1 MHADAVMQVA
11 VPVQEPTRL
20 LGQQPRQL
28 GRIAAQQHRLAEGT
42 LGAGGVDALAEL
54 EEVLDVVADDGGGVS
69 LLPDC
74 LQQHRQVGV
83 GAERVDDEVARF
95 AVGLDRASSDLE
107 RRAPVAPGA
116 V

>member
-1 MHADAVMQVA
+1 V
-11 VPVQEPTRL
+11 RL

-28 GRIAAQQHRLAEGT
+28 GRVAAQQHRLAGRT
-42 LGAGGVDALAEL
+42 LLAGGPDPLVEF

-69 LLPDC
+69 LLPDR
-74 LQQHRQVGV
+74 LQYDGQVRV
-83 GAERVDDEVARF
+83 GAERVDDEVAGF
-95 AVGLDRASSDLE
+95 AVGLDRAPGDLE